1 MEDKEVS
8 GPHFIQ
14 MEGWAAFEQDNNRD
28 IGQKLF

>member
-8 GPHFIQ
+8 GPFIQ
-14 MEGWAAFEQDNNRD
+14 MEGWAVFEQDNNRD